1 MEVGD
6 AFSYGAI
13 CTTTDLPPPG
23 CEIISPNDRI
33 STSTKI
39 FNCLDLTGRSDKRFA
54 KVRSER
60 SRQIYL

>member
-23 CEIISPNDRI
+23 CEIISPNDRLCGI
-33 STSTKI
+33 AE
-39 FNCLDLTGRSDKRFA
+39 LTF
-54 KVRSER
+54 KVL
-60 SRQIYL
+60 IHGGIIIL